1 MNNVFYVQKEINPVF
16 KPVWQTRKPY
26 IVLKGGRNSFKS
38 SVITLKLV
46 RMLIEYISIGSKANV
61 VVLRKT
67 ATTIRDSVYSKIQ
80 WALQK
85 YGFRIDGTH
94 FKATVSPFRIT
105 HIDTGSSFY
114 FYGQDDFEKL
124 KSNDINDIIAVWYEE
139 ASEFSG
145 AEEFDQTNITF
156 MRQKHKLATNVQ
168 FYWSFNP
175 PRNPYSWINEWVEEV
190 SEYEDYLVHHSTYK
204 DDELGF
210 TTEQM
215 LANIERVKK
224 NDHDYYLYLYE
235 GFPVG
240 IGDNVYNI
248 DLFQPLQKIPDDERI
263 LKVYTSTDTG
273 YSVSATATGAFALTS
288 KRNVILLDTD
298 YYSPEGKA
306 NKRSPEQHCKA
317 LRRFTEKIADKYKRP
332 ISKKTV
338 DSADGAIRTQYYNMY
353 GERLHPVSKSKN
365 VDMIDYVIDLLT
377 QGRFY
382 YLDTKNNQIFIDEHR
397 KYRWDEKSIQS
408 NPDNPQVIKKD
419 DHAVDLFKYFVKDNL
434 RDLGLKF

>member
-1 MNNVFYVQKEINPVF
+1 MIRTSSEINPHF
-16 KPVWQTRKPY
+16 YDIWLTDKTY
-26 IVLKGGRNSFKS
+26 NVLKGGRNSFKS
-38 SVITLKLV
+38 SVIALKLV
-46 RMLIEYISIGSKANV
+46 RMMIDYINADERANIV
-61 VVLRKT
+61 IIRKV
-67 ATTIRDSVYSKIQ
+67 ASTIRDSVFNKIK
-80 WALQK
+80 WSLGK
-85 YGFRIDGTH
+85 FGFTIDKGGH
-94 FKATVSPFRIT
+94 FNATISPIRIT
-105 HIDTGSSFY
+105 HNNTGSTFY

-124 KSNDINDIIAVWYEE
+124 KSNDIGDIIAIWYEE
-139 ASEFSG
+139 AADFDNV
-145 AEEFDQTNITF
+145 EEFDQSNITF
-156 MRQKHKLATNVQ
+156 MRQKHILADEVKV
-168 FYWSFNP
+168 FWSFNP

-235 GFPVG
+235 GFPIG

-338 DSADGAIRTQYYNMY
+338 DSADGAIRNQYYNMY
-353 GERLHPVSKSKN
+353 GDSLHPVSKGRK
-365 VDMIDYVIDLLT
+365 VDLIDNVIDLLA
-377 QGRFY
+377 QGRFFY
-382 YLDTKNNQIFIDEHR
+382 IDIPANEIFIEQHK
-397 KYRWDEKSIQS
+397 KYRWNEKTIEA
-408 NPDNPQVIKKD
+408 NPDNPEVVKAD
-419 DHAVDLFKYFVKDNL
+419 DHTCDLFQYFVKDNL
-434 RDLGLKF
+434 RDLNLKF